1 MIPYAKQIITQK
13 DISLINKVLKSD
25 IITQGEQKLK
35 FEKKLSK
42 MCKSKYAVSF
52 NSATSA
58 LHMSCLALG
67 VGKGDWVWT
76 STNSFVASA
85 NCALYCN
92 AKIDLIDINF
102 TDFNLDIDILGK
114 KLAKAK
120 KLNKLPKVV
129 IPVHLG
135 GLPPN
140 LEKLN
145 YLKKK
150 YKFKIIEDASH
161 SIGAKF
167 KNSIVGS
174 CKYSDITVFSFHP
187 VKIITTA
194 EGGAALTNSKI
205 IRDKLSELGFHGIT
219 RDKTK
224 FHNKKKGYWYYEQQ
238 ALGYNYKINEI
249 QTALGYSQ
257 LDNLKKWVSRRNF
270 IAKKYLHEFRNLPFY
285 VQQVGKNIRSSY
297 HLFVI
302 VLKKNKFNVKRDDIL
317 NKLKKNNIFA
327 NLHYIPIHKQPFY
340 KKFSFKSK
348 DFKNANYYFENS
360 ISLPMYAGLKDIEQ
374 NKVIK
379 IIKNIFKIRR
389 SKK

>member
-25 IITQGEQKLK
+25 IITQGEQKIK

-42 MCKSKYAVSF
+42 ICKSKYAVSF

-102 TDFNLDIDILGK
+102 TDFNLDIDILEK

-224 FHNKKKGYWYYEQQ
+224 FHYKKKGYWYYEQQ

-257 LDNLKKWVSRRNF
+257 LDNLKKWVSRRNY

-302 VLKKNKFNVKRDDIL
+302 VLKKNKFNIKRDDIL

>member
-25 IITQGEQKLK
+25 IITQGEQKRK

-42 MCKSKYAVSF
+42 ICKSKYAVSF

-92 AKIDLIDINF
+92 AKIDLVDINF
-102 TDFNLDIDILGK
+102 KDFNLDIDLLEK
-114 KLAKAK
+114 KLVIAK

-150 YKFKIIEDASH
+150 YRFKIIEDASH

-167 KNSIVGS
+167 KKSIVGS

-194 EGGAALTNSKI
+194 EGGAALTNNKT

-219 RDKTK
+219 RNKTK
-224 FHNKKKGYWYYEQQ
+224 FYYEKKGDWYYEQQ

-257 LDNLKKWVSRRNF
+257 LDNLKKWVSRRNY
-270 IAKKYLHEFRNLPFY
+270 IAKKYLYEFRNLPFY
-285 VQQVGKNIRSSY
+285 FQQVSKNIKSSY

-302 VLKKNKFNVKRDDIL
+302 VLKKNKLNIKRDDIF
-317 NKLKKNNIFA
+317 NKLKKNKIFA
-327 NLHYIPIHKQPFY
+327 NLHYIPIHRQPYY

-348 DFKNANYYFENS
+348 DFKKANYYFENS
-360 ISLPMYAGLKDIEQ
+360 ISLPMYAGLKNKEQ

-379 IIKNIFKIRR
+379 IIKNIFKD
-389 SKK
+389 KKK